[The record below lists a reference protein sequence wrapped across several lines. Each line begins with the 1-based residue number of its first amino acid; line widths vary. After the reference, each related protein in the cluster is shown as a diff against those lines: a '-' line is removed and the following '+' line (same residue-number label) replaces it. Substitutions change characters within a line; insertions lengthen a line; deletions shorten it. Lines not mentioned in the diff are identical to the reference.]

1 MEHFGQ
7 KIAHG
12 KYGFELNRENY
23 APLVNLKV
31 KDTDVSKE
39 IKINQY
45 AFNNESC
52 TMYTQDWL
60 DYYRSL
66 ALLNLDVNLN
76 FFSSLS
82 DNDFNDE
89 LDKFLSEHDEFEK
102 VENLDHYDGVSGYY
116 ILVYDQYKQIY
127 IGNTDNLKKRIRIHW
142 TSVVPIER
150 SLFPMYNVET
160 SKISVRSFRALDNT
174 RIYIAK
180 DFQTYIKEDYYI
192 NKIAPTYILNRIQ
205 GGRIEK
211 NSKVSILES
220 AKIDPTSH
228 LELPEPPNSH
238 PDLEMYEK
246 IRANYEIE
254 KAMKQAH
261 YEDVM
266 RSREN
271 NALKKI

>member
-1 MEHFGQ
+1 
-7 KIAHG
+7 
-12 KYGFELNRENY
+12 
-23 APLVNLKV
+23 
-31 KDTDVSKE
+31 
-39 IKINQY
+39 
-45 AFNNESC
+45 
-52 TMYTQDWL
+52 MY
-60 DYYRSL
+60 
-66 ALLNLDVNLN
+66 
-76 FFSSLS
+76 
-82 DNDFNDE
+82 DE
-89 LDKFLSEHDEFEK
+89 
-102 VENLDHYDGVSGYY
+102 
-116 ILVYDQYKQIY
+116 YKQIY
-127 IGNTDNLKKRIRIHW
+127 IGNTDNLKKRIRTHW

-192 NKIAPTYILNRIQ
+192 NKIDPTYILNRIQ

-211 NSKVSILES
+211 NSKVNILES
-220 AKIDPTSH
+220 AKINPTGH

-271 NALKKI
+271 NALKKESENTYPNKISNESMSTYYSQSNPNNVKAKLFLLFVIILATYFLIKNLV